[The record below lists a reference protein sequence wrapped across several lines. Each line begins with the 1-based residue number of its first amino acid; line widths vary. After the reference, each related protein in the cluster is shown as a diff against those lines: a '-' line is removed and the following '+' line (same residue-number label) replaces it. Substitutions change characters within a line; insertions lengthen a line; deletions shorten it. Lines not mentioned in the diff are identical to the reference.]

1 MTESAQNLLKS
12 ISITMKDRKHPWL
25 IISMMRRLIHQTKKA
40 SAPYAAISA
49 QLITS
54 LTQWNSNI
62 LSLQHMPPGPAA
74 WGTNTKSI
82 CLKILNLSW
91 SQLLMCSTMNVTR
104 NVVKWMVLK
113 LEFVRMNFNS
123 KESRSN
129 SLFLKLKQTRDTRL
143 KLNLIN
149 VSINF

>member
-1 MTESAQNLLKS
+1 
-12 ISITMKDRKHPWL
+12 
-25 IISMMRRLIHQTKKA
+25 
-40 SAPYAAISA
+40 
-49 QLITS
+49 
-54 LTQWNSNI
+54 
-62 LSLQHMPPGPAA
+62 
-74 WGTNTKSI
+74 
-82 CLKILNLSW
+82 
-91 SQLLMCSTMNVTR
+91 MCSTMNVTR

>member
-1 MTESAQNLLKS
+1 
-12 ISITMKDRKHPWL
+12 
-25 IISMMRRLIHQTKKA
+25 
-40 SAPYAAISA
+40 
-49 QLITS
+49 
-54 LTQWNSNI
+54 
-62 LSLQHMPPGPAA
+62 
-74 WGTNTKSI
+74 
-82 CLKILNLSW
+82 
-91 SQLLMCSTMNVTR
+91 MCSTMNVTR

-113 LEFVRMNFNS
+113 LEFVRMNFNF

>member
-1 MTESAQNLLKS
+1 
-12 ISITMKDRKHPWL
+12 
-25 IISMMRRLIHQTKKA
+25 
-40 SAPYAAISA
+40 
-49 QLITS
+49 
-54 LTQWNSNI
+54 
-62 LSLQHMPPGPAA
+62 
-74 WGTNTKSI
+74 
-82 CLKILNLSW
+82 
-91 SQLLMCSTMNVTR
+91 MNVTR

-113 LEFVRMNFNS
+113 SEFVRMNFNS